1 MPQKLIRL
9 TSSSGNGVFDGLFNE
24 DIIIPENSEIALQSL
39 TLERRSD
46 VFSLNND
53 NNDIR
58 FQAVGLAVPDV
69 PTNAGEIIPQGTYT
83 NANDDTL
90 LASIAN
96 CCNRNS
102 SMITTPASMNIQWQ
116 VQSNDAGKTEIRAT
130 PSPLFPITATARLGG
145 PYTPM
150 SFVVN
155 NQSVQNGLANAEPLS
170 IGEYQ
175 AGEFGAFRPT
185 SSTITNNLNE
195 CYMYGSVPII
205 KSTGSFRARFR
216 RLNATGEDSAI
227 MGFVKGRAGLAKLN
241 NSTLTEDDFE
251 YQIKIRGQSQ
261 AIQYKIKG
269 GSYTDSSST
278 PINHVVANP
287 LNKNDI
293 FEICLDSG
301 DFLGIVNQ
309 NSVVGGTGTDSA
321 VPMPRVPFDV
331 SEDYY
336 FVLCLLEN
344 KDEIVLDNIG
354 VSLDPFAFPER
365 GGMVPPRLIDTYLP
379 TTTSA
384 LTTLIDYEMPNTTLF
399 AGVLDFIP
407 PSNRNTGLAN
417 FLGFPSNRLNAS
429 AFYTAL
435 PPIEV
440 GNIAG
445 SENYFIPEGFF
456 WTSPN
461 VFSLAPMPDNYIVDT
476 QTFTL
481 DSYDSYGLQSQQRSS
496 QSGGS
501 RRNILATIPALM
513 VPITGSANTLLQFE
527 PATIN
532 YIGIKNRGTITT
544 RQLRFRVLSSTYDDI
559 ILENIAALTLLIRSY

>member
-9 TSSSGNGVFDGLFNE
+9 TSSSGDGVFDGLFNE
-24 DIIIPENSEIALQSL
+24 DIVIPENSEIALQSL

-46 VFSLNND
+46 TFSLNSD
-53 NNDIR
+53 NNGLR
-58 FQAVGLAVPDV
+58 FQAVGLVLPDT
-69 PTNAGEIIPQGTYT
+69 PTNAAVIIPQGTY
-83 NANDDTL
+83 NNSNDVTL
-90 LASIAN
+90 LDSISNAF
-96 CCNRNS
+96 NRNS
-102 SMITTPASMNIQWQ
+102 SMITTPDSMNIQWRVTANNQ
-116 VQSNDAGKTEIRAT
+116 GKTEIRAT
-130 PSPLFPITATARLGG
+130 PSPLFPITATARAGG
-145 PYTPM
+145 PSPM

-155 NQSVQNGLANAEPLS
+155 NQGVENGLPNAEPLKL
-170 IGEYQ
+170 GEYQ
-175 AGEFGAFRPT
+175 TGQYGAFRDT
-185 SSTITNNLNE
+185 ASTTTNNLNE

-227 MGFVKGRAGLAKLN
+227 MGFVKGAAGLAKLN
-241 NSTLTEDDFE
+241 NSTLTEADFE
-251 YQIKIRGQSQ
+251 YQIKIRGQAQ

-269 GSYTDSSST
+269 GTYTNSAST
-278 PINHVVANP
+278 PINHIVANP
-287 LNKNDI
+287 LDKNDV

-309 NSVVGGTGTDSA
+309 NSVAGGTGTDSA
-321 VPMPRVPFDV
+321 ALMPRHAFDV

-336 FVLCLLEN
+336 FVLCLLEDKN
-344 KDEIVLDNIG
+344 EIVLDNIG
-354 VSLDPFAFPER
+354 VSLDPFAFPPN

-384 LTTLIDYEMPNTTLF
+384 LTTLIKYEEPNNTELNG
-399 AGVLDFIP
+399 ALDFIP
-407 PSNRNTGLAN
+407 PSNRNTSLAN
-417 FLGFPSNRLNAS
+417 FLGFPSNSLRVD
-429 AFYTAL
+429 AFFTAI
-435 PPIEV
+435 PPTEV
-440 GNIAG
+440 PNLAGNG
-445 SENYFIPEGFF
+445 DYDLPEGFF

-461 VFSLAPMPDNYIVDT
+461 VFSLASLPDNYIVDT

-481 DSYDSYGLQSQQRSS
+481 DSYDSYGLQSQQRSA

-501 RRNILATIPALM
+501 RRNILATIPAKM
-513 VPITGSANTLLQFE
+513 TPISGTANTLLQFE

-559 ILENIAALTLLIRSY
+559 ILQNIAALTLLIRSY